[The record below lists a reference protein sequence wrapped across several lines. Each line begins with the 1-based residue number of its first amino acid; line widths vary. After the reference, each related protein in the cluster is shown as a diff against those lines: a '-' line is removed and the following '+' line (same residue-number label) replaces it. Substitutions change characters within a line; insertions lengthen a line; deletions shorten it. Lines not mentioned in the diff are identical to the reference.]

1 MKQKEIN
8 VVLADDHQMFL
19 EGLASLLKE
28 EENIH
33 LVDIVLN
40 GKEALEVLAKYEVDI
55 LIMDVSMPEMDGVE
69 LNQLVKEHY
78 PNVKTLAL
86 TSHSDHAIISKLTRA
101 KVNGYLLKNAEK
113 SELLTAIYRI
123 HEGEDYFSQMVKDKV
138 VESLFSSKDDNEIPE
153 LSKREK
159 EIVKLIVEQRT
170 ASEIAQELFISP
182 NTVNTH
188 RKNLLSKLKLKN
200 IAGLVK
206 YAVENGIA

>member
-1 MKQKEIN
+1 MRSDQIKI
-8 VVLADDHQMFL
+8 VIADDHQMFL

-28 EENIH
+28 ESNIH

-40 GKEALEVLAKYEVDI
+40 GKEALEIIENNHVDI

-69 LNQLVKEHY
+69 LNQYVKKNHPE
-78 PNVKTLAL
+78 VKTLAL
-86 TSHSDHAIISKLTRA
+86 TSHSDHLIISKLTKA
-101 KVNGYLLKNAEK
+101 NVNGYLLKNAEK
-113 SELLTAIYRI
+113 SELLTAIHQIY
-123 HEGEDYFSQMVKDKV
+123 EGEDYFSQMVKDKV
-138 VESLFSSKDDNEIPE
+138 LDSLFSSKNENEIPE

-159 EIVKLIVEQRT
+159 EIIKLIVEQRT
-170 ASEIAQELFISP
+170 AAEIAQELFISP

-206 YAVENGIA
+206 YAVENGIT